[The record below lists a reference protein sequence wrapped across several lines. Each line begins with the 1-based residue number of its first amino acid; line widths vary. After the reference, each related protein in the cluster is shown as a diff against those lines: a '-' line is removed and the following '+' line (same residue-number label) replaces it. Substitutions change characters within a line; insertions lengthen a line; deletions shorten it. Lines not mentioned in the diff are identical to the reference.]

1 MSSSSDPAERPEAAV
16 IRPLDPVQGVTAWT
30 LPTLN
35 QWVEPAVVESDD
47 SPPPPILT
55 EADLVEARRLA
66 AQNGYAEGQALGNKA
81 GLEAGYAEGMAAARD
96 ETERLERRLQGWLQ
110 TLAEPLADLDK
121 EVGSQLA
128 RLSTQIARAI
138 IYRELTL
145 APEQI
150 EAVARE
156 ALTALPTAVRA
167 VVLVCHPEDLAA
179 LEAAV
184 QAGSLAQARGQS
196 FEIRTDAAI
205 LPGGLRIE
213 SGDSG
218 IQAEVDARLDAR
230 WAALS
235 LRLLGVAV
243 PGPGEPILLSDAPD
257 DQEPSDQEVSDQEVS
272 DQEPSDQEPSDQ
284 EAGDQ
289 EAGDQEPGDR
299 PGPDDV
305 TRDADA

>member
-1 MSSSSDPAERPEAAV
+1 
-16 IRPLDPVQGVTAWT
+16 VQGVTAWK
-30 LPTLN
+30 LPDLN
-35 QWVEPAVVESDD
+35 QLIEPAVVEPDD
-47 SPPPPILT
+47 LPSMIT
-55 EADLVEARRLA
+55 EADIIEAHRTA
-66 AQNGYAEGQALGNKA
+66 AQNGYVEGQALGHKA
-81 GLEAGYAEGMAAARD
+81 GFEAGYAEGMAAARD

-167 VVLVCHPEDLAA
+167 VVLVCHPADQAA

-196 FEIRTDAAI
+196 FEIRTDETI

-235 LRLLGVAV
+235 LRLLAVAV
-243 PGPGEPILLSDAPD
+243 PGPGEPILLSDAPEEQVSD
-257 DQEPSDQEVSDQEVS
+257 DQVSVED
-272 DQEPSDQEPSDQ
+272 P
-284 EAGDQ
+284 
-289 EAGDQEPGDR
+289 EPGDR
-299 PGPDDV
+299 PDPEEKAQVGDTDE
-305 TRDADA
+305 

>member
-1 MSSSSDPAERPEAAV
+1 MSNSSDPEIHPEAAV
-16 IRPLDPVQGVTAWT
+16 IRPIDPVQGVSAWT
-30 LPTLN
+30 LPELN
-35 QWVEPAVVESDD
+35 QLIEPAVVEPDD
-47 SPPPPILT
+47 LPPMLT
-55 EADLVEARRLA
+55 ETDLVEAHRLA
-66 AQNGYAEGQALGNKA
+66 AQNGYAEGQALGHKA
-81 GLEAGYAEGMAAARD
+81 GFEAGYAEGMAAARD

-145 APEQI
+145 APELI

-167 VVLVCHPEDLAA
+167 VVLVCHPGDQAA

-196 FEIRTDAAI
+196 FEIRTDETI

-218 IQAEVDARLDAR
+218 TQAEVDARLDAR

-235 LRLLGVAV
+235 LRLLAVVV
-243 PGPGEPILLSDAPD
+243 PGPGEPILLSGAPEEQVSD
-257 DQEPSDQEVSDQEVS
+257 DQVSVED
-272 DQEPSDQEPSDQ
+272 P
-284 EAGDQ
+284 
-289 EAGDQEPGDR
+289 EPGDR
-299 PGPDDV
+299 PDPEEKTQVGD
-305 TRDADA
+305 TNA